1 MTTTPDRQDAS
12 QRLLAFRATR
22 ALVLGIVTMAAA
34 AWLLSL
40 PAVVGGLACGI
51 APALVIPRS
60 RSLRIP
66 IIGTFAAALA
76 GAVTGALLFG
86 HGSTAMRLL
95 GGLVT
100 SLAVG
105 PWLVVL
111 GFVLWNRANRFRA
124 TPP

>member
-1 MTTTPDRQDAS
+1 MTATSDPRDAS
-12 QRLLAFRATR
+12 QRLHTFRATR
-22 ALVLGIVTMAAA
+22 ALVLGVVTMAAA

-51 APALVIPRS
+51 VPALLIPRS
-60 RSLRIP
+60 RALRTP
-66 IIGTFAAALA
+66 IFTTFAVAIA
-76 GAVTGALLFG
+76 GAVVGALLFG
-86 HGSTAMRLL
+86 HGSTALRVLS
-95 GGLVT
+95 GLIA

-111 GFVLWNRANRFRA
+111 GFVLWIRAHPFRG